1 MTYKITKTDESW
13 KTQLTPEQ
21 FEVCRK
27 KGTEQAFTGIYC
39 DCKDNGTYNC
49 SCCGTKLFSSDTK
62 FDSGTGWPS
71 FFDPIDKKNIECIE
85 DTNFSM
91 IRIEVNCKNCGAH
104 LGHVFN
110 DGPQPTN
117 LRYCINSVSLDLDK
131 LD

>member
-13 KTQLTPEQ
+13 KAQLTPEQ

-39 DCKDNGTYNC
+39 DCKDNVTYNC

-71 FFDPIDKKNIECIE
+71 FFEPIDKKNI
-85 DTNFSM
+85 
-91 IRIEVNCKNCGAH
+91 
-104 LGHVFN
+104 
-110 DGPQPTN
+110 
-117 LRYCINSVSLDLDK
+117 
-131 LD
+131 